1 MALYRVCGWSEIY
14 ENNRTRELKR
24 LQWVPLPNKQ
34 DGDGYT
40 EMVARSNAAAAF
52 GAWVALVQVASK
64 CDPRGTL
71 VRDNGKPH
79 DAASLARISRLPE
92 KDFKAMIPVALSV
105 GWLEDCDDPA
115 VISQEGAGISQD
127 AAQNGMEGNG
137 REGEGTEGKKAP
149 AWHAVALSLEMPE
162 ELGEDF
168 RPVWARWIQY
178 RREMGA
184 KGKLQPSTLATQLRT
199 FAQWGAARSETAID
213 HTIGKGWQGIRE
225 PEPNRNGSRPGKNY
239 TPRI

>member
-168 RPVWARWIQY
+168 RPVWASWIQQ
-178 RREMGA
+178 RRE
-184 KGKLQPSTLATQLRT
+184 LRKPYT
-199 FAQWGAARSETAID
+199 PTGAAQQLKRLGEMGPARARAAVEL
-213 HTIGKGWQGIRE
+213 TIAQGWQGIRE
-225 PEPNRNGSRPGKNY
+225 PEPNRNGRPGRNY